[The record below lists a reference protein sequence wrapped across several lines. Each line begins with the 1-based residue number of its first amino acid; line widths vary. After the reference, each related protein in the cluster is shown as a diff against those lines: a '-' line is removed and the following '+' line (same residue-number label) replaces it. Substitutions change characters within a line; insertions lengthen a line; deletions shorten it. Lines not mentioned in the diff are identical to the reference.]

1 MSATSTLSYY
11 RAFFNE
17 LHRLGYDEG
26 RNLTIDRYSAE
37 GRVEKYAELARY
49 VASRNPSLVFTISNP
64 MAWALKNAT
73 STIPIVAITSD
84 PVDAGLVQSLPRP
97 GGNLTGVSIDAG
109 LEIWGKRFQ
118 LFREVIPAISKVGI
132 LTMRGDQERTAL
144 LQTAEKERVAI
155 VGPSLIDSATD
166 ENYRGFFAMVMQD
179 GANALFVD
187 GSAEHITKRQLIV
200 ELAEK
205 FRLPTIYP
213 YRVFVEAGGLMAY
226 GHDSAETFRDAARSI
241 DKILKGAASG
251 DIPYYQPTKFDLVI
265 NLKAAR
271 NIGVTVPPSILSL
284 ADELID

>member
-1 MSATSTLSYY
+1 MRRREAMTFIAAMVVLSANAAAAEEWSKVYRIAILHPSHPLSEMSATSTLSYY

-26 RNLTIDRYSAE
+26 QNLMIDRYSAE
-37 GRVEKYAELARY
+37 GRVENYAELARY

-84 PVDAGLVQSLPRP
+84 PIDAGLVQSLARP

-118 LFREVIPAISKVGI
+118 LFREVIPAISKVGM

-166 ENYRGFFAMVMQD
+166 ENYRGFFAMVM
-179 GANALFVD
+179 L
-187 GSAEHITKRQLIV
+187 HLV
-200 ELAEK
+200 ELLQRQEYHIAC
-205 FRLPTIYP
+205 
-213 YRVFVEAGGLMAY
+213 
-226 GHDSAETFRDAARSI
+226 
-241 DKILKGAASG
+241 
-251 DIPYYQPTKFDLVI
+251 
-265 NLKAAR
+265 
-271 NIGVTVPPSILSL
+271 
-284 ADELID
+284 